1 MRTFTLSSSSQPD
14 KSFRIALSAVLIFAA
29 AEVFSASFY
38 YIGRIRPSRSI
49 GKPAIAP
56 VTVPVAAPSAP
67 PVALAVI
74 SPAPA
79 ITPPPS
85 GPSASDRLLKEAL
98 ALRDRGDTTTA
109 LARLQEASEQDPKNA
124 KVLEEL
130 AKTYESMQ
138 LFDRSNE
145 TWRKIQEIGPS
156 AGASYEMADSRL
168 KLGVP
173 IPSTAAAEPGLASA
187 SLETAAPRK
196 DVEGIPA
203 KSMLGISDITASE
216 TPDADT
222 ETNLMLRVSVKK
234 RPDAVIDHTRVKI
247 QVFFYDTVGESTQP
261 VLTNAEVSY
270 EWLTPN
276 HDWADTNPEILAITY
291 LRPKSKVTSSEAALS
306 AAAAAVTPG
315 KKARPAK
322 RPDSTAGTDASSGE
336 GLRRYLG
343 YIVRVYYND
352 KLQDI
357 RANPAKLLKVFPP
370 SATP

>member
-1 MRTFTLSSSSQPD
+1 MRTLTLSGSSQPD

-38 YIGRIRPSRSI
+38 YISRIHPKQAAARPRMAALPIPS
-49 GKPAIAP
+49 
-56 VTVPVAAPSAP
+56 AAPSAP
-67 PVALAVI
+67 PVTLAVL

-79 ITPPPS
+79 ITPSTS
-85 GPSASDRLLKEAL
+85 GPSAADRLLKEAL
-98 ALRDRGDTTTA
+98 DLRDRGDTTSA

-145 TWRKIQEIGPS
+145 TWRKIQEIGPA

-173 IPSTAAAEPGLASA
+173 TPPAAAAEPGLASA

-203 KSMLGISDITASE
+203 KSMLGISDVTASE

-234 RPDAVIDHTRVKI
+234 RLDAVVDHTRVKI
-247 QVFFYDTVGESTQP
+247 QVFFYDTVGDSTQP

-315 KKARPAK
+315 KKARPPK
-322 RPDSTAGTDASSGE
+322 KPDSAAGTEGSSGD

-357 RANPAKLLKVFPP
+357 RANPAKLLKIFPP
-370 SATP
+370 SSTP